1 MLACLL
7 GFLLVF
13 SAPSAFAGGTGPSS
27 GVLIYK
33 VAPQSDAYYAV
44 QAFHLFLPETVRG
57 LHGAVSGEI
66 RLAQGVSPTVSGAL
80 SISAATLKSGNGSR
94 DAQVLSTL
102 DAKAHPDITFTITG
116 VEPFSVAAL
125 DAGGVTVT
133 AHGSLD
139 VAGVSVPLSFPVL
152 AWREGGKRL
161 HLSGMAHTGFRDLK
175 LKAPGVAVILPVMDP
190 ISAGADIVADQVR

>member
-1 MLACLL
+1 MKCLL
-7 GFLLVF
+7 GLIVAF
-13 SAPSAFAGGTGPSS
+13 SAAPAFAGGAAG
-27 GVLIYK
+27 GVLVYK
-33 VAPQSDAYYAV
+33 VAPQSEAFYAV
-44 QAFHLFLPETVRG
+44 QAMHRFFPETVHG
-57 LHGAVSGEI
+57 LHGTVSGEI
-66 RLAQGVSPTVSGAL
+66 RLAQGPSPTVSGEL
-80 SISAATLKSGNGSR
+80 SISVASLKSGNGSR
-94 DAQVLSTL
+94 DAQVLSTM
-102 DAKAHPDITFTITG
+102 DAKDHPDIGFTITG
-116 VEPFSVAAL
+116 VEPFNVGAL

-161 HLSGMAHTGFRDLK
+161 RLRGVAHTGFRDLK